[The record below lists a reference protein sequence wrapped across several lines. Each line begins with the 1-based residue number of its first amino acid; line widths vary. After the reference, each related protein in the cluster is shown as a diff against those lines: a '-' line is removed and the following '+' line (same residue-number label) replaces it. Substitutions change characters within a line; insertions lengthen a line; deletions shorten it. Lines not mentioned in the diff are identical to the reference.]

1 VKVHSK
7 LSRKITYLSFQHEG
21 AIDELERA
29 NPDQYVLTRD
39 WVLDL
44 LRARASTIP
53 LLGETGL
60 EGRAEFVYDVAVDQE
75 PIFRLG
81 TELDQQVRVLGLQ
94 TGK

>member
-1 VKVHSK
+1 
-7 LSRKITYLSFQHEG
+7 LSFQHEG

-75 PIFRLG
+75 PISRLG